1 MAQLTQEELQSLQTL
16 RQEYDTL
23 IYQMGLMYVE
33 QLNLDTQK
41 QVFIDSL
48 KELDS
53 KQGTLLQTLEDKYG
67 KGQIDLNTGEIN
79 QQ

>member
-23 IYQMGLMYVE
+23 IYQMGLTYVE

-41 QVFIDSL
+41 QIFIDSL

-79 QQ
+79 KQ